1 MMMATRI
8 GLIARMDN
16 TGLGTQTHEFY
27 KHMQPAKTLVVDI
40 SHLNGN
46 QQHPERYPDATFIKG
61 FPDTEIIRAF
71 LNDLDVVFIAEAAY
85 NNNLYSI
92 ARQMNVKTAVAYN
105 YEFFDW
111 FNDFTPRPDMFIAP
125 SSWHY
130 NNVDVFCKRNGI
142 RHKYLHSPVNR
153 EALPF
158 RQNNQARTFL
168 HIAGKPAA
176 HDRNGTKTVI
186 EAAGLLKTD
195 AKIIIHFQGEQGL
208 AHQATSTIHD
218 YKQLAEGLPNLTIQ
232 QHEYANYKDIYKRG
246 DVMVL
251 PRRYGGNC
259 LPMNEALS
267 VGMPVIMPNISPN
280 NQFLPQQWLV
290 SAYKHDEFTPR
301 TKIDIYEASAQSLA
315 DCIDTFYEMSEV
327 DMLVENVRASNLA
340 ETISWKY
347 LEWEY
352 KKALED
358 LVNNEGGS

>member
-1 MMMATRI
+1 MKL

-16 TGLGTQTHEFY
+16 TGLGVQTREFY
-27 KHMQPAKTLVVDI
+27 KNMYPDKTMVVDI
-40 SHLNGN
+40 SHLNGTK
-46 QQHPERYPDATFIKG
+46 QYPERYPDATFIKG
-61 FPDTEIIRAF
+61 FPSDEDVQNF
-71 LNDLDVVFIAEAAY
+71 LAGLDVVFIAEAAY
-85 NNNLYSI
+85 NNKLYSI
-92 ARQMNVKTAVAYN
+92 AKEMNVKTAVAYN

-153 EALPF
+153 ESLSF
-158 RQNNQARTFL
+158 RTIVQARTFL

-176 HDRNGTKTVI
+176 HDRNGTKTLI
-186 EAAGLLKTD
+186 EAASLLKTD

-208 AHQATSTIHD
+208 AHQATNTIDD
-218 YKQLAEGLPNLTIQ
+218 YKALADGIPNVSIQ
-232 QHEYANYKDIYKRG
+232 QHEYTNYKDIYKRG

-301 TKIDIYEASAQSLA
+301 TKIDIYEANAQSLA
-315 DCIDTFYEMSEV
+315 DRIDRFYELDEAAMV
-327 DMLVENVRASNLA
+327 TENVRANNLA

-347 LEWEY
+347 LKWEY

-358 LVNNEGGS
+358 LISKEN